1 MTGHFVLGQDNA
13 YVKGKEYVIND
24 IKVTGIKSFNEQT
37 VITYT
42 GLFVGKKVQIPGE
55 DISKII
61 NKLWKLE
68 LFSDINFYVTKIIE
82 DKVDLEISIVE
93 LPSLSEYKITG
104 LKKTKAETIEEE
116 IEIKRG
122 QKITENFIETTKNY
136 IVNKYQKNGFLN
148 TKVNINLSLIHIS
161 EPTRR

>member
-1 MTGHFVLGQDNA
+1 MEKLIDLKHLFLIVLMTSHFVLGQDNA
-13 YVKGKEYVIND
+13 YVKGKEYVINN

-68 LFSDINFYVTKIIE
+68 LFSDINFYITNIIE

-116 IEIKRG
+116 IEIKRVKLD
-122 QKITENFIETTKNY
+122 QN
-136 IVNKYQKNGFLN
+136 LN
-148 TKVNINLSLIHIS
+148 RTAALYTPSASWDPLWR
-161 EPTRR
+161 PPAR

>member
-1 MTGHFVLGQDNA
+1 MTSHFVLGQDSA

-68 LFSDINFYVTKIIE
+68 LFSDINFTLLILVSSFNSLYAAVKR
-82 DKVDLEISIVE
+82 SS
-93 LPSLSEYKITG
+93 PSST
-104 LKKTKAETIEEE
+104 
-116 IEIKRG
+116 
-122 QKITENFIETTKNY
+122 
-136 IVNKYQKNGFLN
+136 
-148 TKVNINLSLIHIS
+148 
-161 EPTRR
+161 PP

>member
-1 MTGHFVLGQDNA
+1 MTSHFVLGQDNA

-24 IKVTGIKSFNEQT
+24 INVTGIKSFNEQT

-68 LFSDINFYVTKIIE
+68 LFSDINFYITNIIE

-104 LKKTKAETIEEE
+104 LKKPKLKQSRKKLKLKEG
-116 IEIKRG
+116 K
-122 QKITENFIETTKNY
+122 K
-136 IVNKYQKNGFLN
+136 
-148 TKVNINLSLIHIS
+148 
-161 EPTRR
+161 